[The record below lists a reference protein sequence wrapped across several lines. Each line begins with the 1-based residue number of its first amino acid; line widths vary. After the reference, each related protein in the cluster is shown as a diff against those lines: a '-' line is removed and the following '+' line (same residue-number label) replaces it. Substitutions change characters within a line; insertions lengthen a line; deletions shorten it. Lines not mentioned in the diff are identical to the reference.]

1 MKVKL
6 AIIFGIIIWALSYA
20 LSAVFGPIFTEKF
33 LHIDIIIPIISI
45 IVTGFFGIL
54 YIRNIETNEVV
65 EGILVGIVF
74 VIIDIILDMIFF
86 VLPNVPNPM
95 FENYTIHILSVLVIT
110 LSITTLLGYLAQMK
124 IDLK

>member
-1 MKVKL
+1 MKAKL
-6 AIIFGIIIWALSYA
+6 ALIFGIVIWTVSYA
-20 LSAVFGPIFTEKF
+20 LSAIFGPILKDA
-33 LHIDIIIPIISI
+33 LPHIDIIIPLITI

-54 YIRNIETNEVV
+54 YIRNIDTNEVV

-74 VIIDIILDMIFF
+74 IIVDIILDMIFF
-86 VLPNVPNPM
+86 VLPNAPNPM
-95 FENYTIHILSVLVIT
+95 FDHYTIHIISITVIT